1 MIFFEKWPRD
11 LNRNRING
19 TLFCFSRT
27 NSYIRHSIQRCW
39 TLHEAK
45 RMDNYELE
53 YPSPEQITL
62 PPFTA
67 QSRPHVQRN
76 KNKIWEVKK
85 RFTRENKNKQ
95 SKTRFSA
102 FFHKM
107 PYYKNKFIVKTISG
121 CFCIIC
127 SRHYQSIFQNFVN
140 LLKLSRV
147 RYFASSWN
155 RNIAGVRTSCS
166 HGNSI
171 RIQCL
176 GMHFSWFSNVGW
188 SDT

>member
-1 MIFFEKWPRD
+1 MFLPYKFIHKAQYTEMLNFTWSEK
-11 LNRNRING
+11 NG
-19 TLFCFSRT
+19 QLWTWISIART
-27 NSYIRHSIQRCW
+27 NYSPSIYG
-39 TLHEAK
+39 T
-45 RMDNYELE
+45 
-53 YPSPEQITL
+53 ITA
-62 PPFTA
+62 T
-67 QSRPHVQRN
+67 RTTK

-85 RFTRENKNKQ
+85 RFTRENKSKQ

-102 FFHKM
+102 FL
-107 PYYKNKFIVKTISG
+107 FIKCPIIKINSSSKQYISG

-155 RNIAGVRTSCS
+155 RNIVGVRTSCS